1 MFKEGGLNDAIEEVF
16 FKNGRKNV
24 PKSYSNESD
33 ECLADQ

>member
-1 MFKEGGLNDAIEEVF
+1 MTPLKRF